1 MPADLGQRGA
11 RNGGVPLRNAG
22 SRRVA
27 FGGRRSIHRQG
38 SSPDVAIGLDG
49 TELEFPLDRQLI
61 KQLSYLTHQGDTM
74 FIVLAIILGL
84 GWVLGLTVMKVSS
97 FAIHIL
103 LVVAV
108 VSLVLHF
115 VRGSRST

>member
-1 MPADLGQRGA
+1 
-11 RNGGVPLRNAG
+11 
-22 SRRVA
+22 
-27 FGGRRSIHRQG
+27 
-38 SSPDVAIGLDG
+38 
-49 TELEFPLDRQLI
+49 
-61 KQLSYLTHQGDTM
+61 M

-108 VSLVLHF
+108 ISLVLHF
-115 VRGSRST
+115 VRRGSSST